1 MAKVR
6 TKPRAAPAQ
15 LPYRAAPAQ
24 LSHSAAKAQL
34 LHAPAQRRQRA
45 GLALAGVACAM
56 LAAGLVVWA
65 GAGHGRTG
73 GQDEQV
79 GGPFRLL
86 ADDGSTVT
94 ERSFPGKYL
103 LVYFGYT
110 ACRDVCPQTLS
121 MLAGAMGRLG
131 DKSARVQPLF
141 ITLDPL
147 RDTRAVVHH
156 YVQAF
161 MPSLVGLT
169 GAPAALR
176 HVADEYQVTSVLHQ
190 ESGVAGYAVDHSSVI
205 YLMAPD
211 GRFVA
216 PIPAGAS
223 EGVMAAAILRRV
235 S

>member
-6 TKPRAAPAQ
+6 TKPSAPAQ
-15 LPYRAAPAQ
+15 LPHHAVPARRHQ
-24 LSHSAAKAQL
+24 A
-34 LHAPAQRRQRA
+34 APAQRRHRA

-65 GAGHGRTG
+65 GAGQGRTG

-110 ACRDVCPQTLS
+110 TCRDVCPQTLS
-121 MLAGAMGRLG
+121 VLSGAVGRLG
-131 DKSARVQPLF
+131 ATAARVQPLF
-141 ITLDPL
+141 ITVDPL

-169 GAPAALR
+169 GPPGALR
-176 HVADEYQVTSVLHQ
+176 QVEDEYQVTSVLHQ

-223 EGVMAAAILRRV
+223 ETVMARAILRNV